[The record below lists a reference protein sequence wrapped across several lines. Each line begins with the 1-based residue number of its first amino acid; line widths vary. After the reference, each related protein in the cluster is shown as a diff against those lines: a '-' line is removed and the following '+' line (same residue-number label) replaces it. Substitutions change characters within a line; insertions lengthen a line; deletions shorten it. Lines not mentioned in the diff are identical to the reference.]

1 MIVMIQKKLIDR
13 HFLNFTIA
21 GFTYWE
27 GCVAIQELK
36 IGSRLRLV
44 READNKF
51 NPYAVAIY
59 YENTKLGFIP
69 RGRESAGSAV
79 YGSWLQQDLRYARAA
94 YLSRCA
100 SREAGV
106 GDTSS

>member
-1 MIVMIQKKLIDR
+1 MKNKTINR
-13 HFLNFTIA
+13 HLSHFNIA

-27 GCVAIQELK
+27 GCIAFQELK
-36 IGSRLRLV
+36 VGSQLRLV